1 MSEAVLNG
9 FLTDDGGEACSCYFE
24 YGDTLAMVDT
34 TPPDTGLVPGD
45 TFSATLLGLVPGTT
59 YYFRAAATNSMGTS
73 FGTVLSFTTLRVTPP
88 TEIPSPFGVMIGDEI
103 ISLLE

>member
-1 MSEAVLNG
+1 MSEAILNG
-9 FLTDDGGEACSCYFE
+9 ILIDDGGLPCSCYFE
-24 YGDTLAMVDT
+24 YGDTPAMVDT
-34 TPPDTGLVPGD
+34 TPPDTGLVTGD

-59 YYFRAAATNSMGTS
+59 YYFRAAATNSTGTT
-73 FGTVLSFTTLRVTPP
+73 FGAILSFTTLRVTPP